1 LFGLNN
7 RSNELPPIY
16 NHNQLYRGKVVFN
29 SKGAE
34 LMKPFI
40 KIIRK
45 VDIERQYRNMLSLEQ
60 DYELASLSQ
69 ALKDNDAAE
78 IVRSKNRLKV
88 IHEELE
94 EMAYYS

>member
-1 LFGLNN
+1 
-7 RSNELPPIY
+7 
-16 NHNQLYRGKVVFN
+16 
-29 SKGAE
+29 
-34 LMKPFI
+34 MKQII

-45 VDIERQYRNMLSLEQ
+45 VDIERQYRHMLSLEQ

-78 IVRSKNRLKV
+78 IVRSKNRLKA

-94 EMAYYS
+94 EIAYFS